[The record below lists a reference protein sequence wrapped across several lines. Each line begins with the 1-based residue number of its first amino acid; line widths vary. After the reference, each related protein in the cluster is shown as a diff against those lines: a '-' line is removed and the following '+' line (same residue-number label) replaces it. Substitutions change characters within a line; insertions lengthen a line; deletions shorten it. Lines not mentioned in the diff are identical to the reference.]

1 MAVADTDNLNQV
13 YGLLVLAAL
22 GIGGIVVPASIMTTI
37 ICPDVSTAS
46 AIGSACPWA
55 LWSLTLEQDL
65 IATVSALT
73 LAIRVIGGSV
83 GYAVYYNV
91 FIHKFVPNAVK
102 FIGGVMTTEL
112 GVKDPKYIKAAV
124 QLTGASLLGEL
135 SSIPTIGNNETARQI
150 VIAAG
155 QAAYAASY
163 KYIYLVSIAFGGI
176 SIIASCFLGNI
187 DEYMDDHV
195 AVIMH

>member
-1 MAVADTDNLNQV
+1 
-13 YGLLVLAAL
+13 
-22 GIGGIVVPASIMTTI
+22 MTF
-37 ICPDVSTAS
+37 
-46 AIGSACPWA
+46 
-55 LWSLTLEQDL
+55 EQDL

-102 FIGGVMTTEL
+102 YIGAAMTTEL
-112 GVKDPKYIKAAV
+112 EVKNPKYVEAAV
-124 QLTGASLLGEL
+124 QLTGAALLDEL
-135 SSIPTIGNNETARQI
+135 KSIPAIGNNETARQI

-155 QAAYAASY
+155 QTAYAASY
-163 KYIYLVSIAFGGI
+163 KYIYLVSIAFGGV

-187 DEYMDDHV
+187 DQYMDDHV